1 MRERESRL
9 KAFKKKDDSRFELAL
24 DSGFVLDGEHLKDRE
39 VEVPYERTEKRD
51 VCSKENDDRADCGID
66 RGNCLPVFERK
77 FDCIW
82 K

>member
-39 VEVPYERTEKRD
+39 VEVPYDFNRSGRP
-51 VCSKENDDRADCGID
+51 AA
-66 RGNCLPVFERK
+66 
-77 FDCIW
+77 
-82 K
+82 